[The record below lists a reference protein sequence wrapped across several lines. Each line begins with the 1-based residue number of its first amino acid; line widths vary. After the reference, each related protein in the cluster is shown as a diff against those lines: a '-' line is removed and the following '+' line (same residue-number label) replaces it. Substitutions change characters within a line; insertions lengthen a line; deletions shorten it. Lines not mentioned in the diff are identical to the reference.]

1 MSDFDDLLGKGKA
14 KKGGGGRK
22 RATYLRY
29 DPDTG
34 EKKRVTRE
42 DDEYDE
48 WLTAAQWRKEQRDR
62 EGEAEEAADE
72 ADDGTLKGFAKDV
85 GKDILKDLKRTPR
98 RGRKA
103 SPAQRR
109 KAAKDVKNITRNLT
123 GKSVL
128 TKVAPLAARLGIA
141 AATIGAIWWATQ
153 TLEARAVRKRVEA
166 EIAGTEAR
174 LKRPLTEKE
183 LAALLPQYQKFFTKK
198 LADDRLKRF
207 TSNRV

>member
-14 KKGGGGRK
+14 KKGGSGKK

-48 WLTAAQWRKEQRDR
+48 WLTAAQWRKEQRER
-62 EGEAEEAADE
+62 QEEEEEAADE

-85 GKDILKDLKRTPR
+85 GKDILKDLKRAPR

-109 KAAKDVKNITRNLT
+109 KAARDVKNITKNLS

-128 TKVAPLAARLGIA
+128 TKVAPLAARLGVA
-141 AATIGAIWWATQ
+141 AAVIGAVWWGVN

-166 EIAGTEAR
+166 AIAATEAR

-183 LAALLPQYQKFFTKK
+183 LAALLPQYQSWFKQQLQKDKIKALSK
-198 LADDRLKRF
+198 L
-207 TSNRV
+207 

>member
-1 MSDFDDLLGKGKA
+1 MSDFDDLLGKGA
-14 KKGGGGRK
+14 KKKGSRGGRK
-22 RATYLRY
+22 LTTYLRY

-62 EGEAEEAADE
+62 EDEAEEAAEE

-109 KAAKDVKNITRNLT
+109 KAAKDVKNITKNLT

-128 TKVAPLAARLGIA
+128 TKVAPLAARLGVA
-141 AATIGAIWWATQ
+141 AAVIGAVWWGVN

-166 EIAGTEAR
+166 AIAATEAR

-183 LAALLPQYQKFFTKK
+183 LAALLPQYQSWFKQQLQKDKIKALSK
-198 LADDRLKRF
+198 L
-207 TSNRV
+207 